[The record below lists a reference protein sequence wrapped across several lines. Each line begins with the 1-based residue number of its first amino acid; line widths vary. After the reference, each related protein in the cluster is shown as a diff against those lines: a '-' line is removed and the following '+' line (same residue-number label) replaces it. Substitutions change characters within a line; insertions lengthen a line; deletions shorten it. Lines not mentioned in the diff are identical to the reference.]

1 MNTFKSRNKQI
12 TKTKTKAMV
21 LYTIAPTLN
30 KPVKMVHSRSL
41 ELYAIVIVPS
51 MK

>member
-12 TKTKTKAMV
+12 TKTKTKARVTTPSSLHPFPLTV

-30 KPVKMVHSRSL
+30 KAC
-41 ELYAIVIVPS
+41 ENGTQ
-51 MK
+51 